1 MKQFIPSI
9 SFGLGTAIQQNPT
22 YTIQYTWKSNGN
34 CFWQK
39 QTSASQQ
46 AHKVLVAPTIY
57 VFYFQNLYTI
67 RSARVLHNAIKSLSC
82 LHWLG
87 HSKWL
92 MQQVVTSL
100 ECICWHC
107 HCNLQLYCGSACLIA
122 FTTLFTRSWSRVFFW
137 SKLCYS
143 CLHKIHFSNRK
154 QTSSIGIGYDGFS
167 EAIFATCVST
177 QINFIS

>member
-1 MKQFIPSI
+1 M
-9 SFGLGTAIQQNPT
+9 
-22 YTIQYTWKSNGN
+22 
-34 CFWQK
+34 
-39 QTSASQQ
+39 
-46 AHKVLVAPTIY
+46 
-57 VFYFQNLYTI
+57 
-67 RSARVLHNAIKSLSC
+67 SC

-143 CLHKIHFSNRK
+143 CLHKNSFLKSKTNFKHRHRLWWFFWSHFCNLCFDTDKFYFITNSLIWIVLKIFGTHLSSFYEFCVTFRWK
-154 QTSSIGIGYDGFS
+154 KSSIKHSNWAVWWSGM
-167 EAIFATCVST
+167 
-177 QINFIS
+177 IS